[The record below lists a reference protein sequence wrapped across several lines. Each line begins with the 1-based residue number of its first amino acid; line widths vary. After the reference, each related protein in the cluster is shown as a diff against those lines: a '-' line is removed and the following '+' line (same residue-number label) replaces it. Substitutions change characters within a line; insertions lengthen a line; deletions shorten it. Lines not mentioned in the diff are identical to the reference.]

1 MEVDVNYWAI
11 VLAAVSSMIV
21 GSLWYMPATFG
32 NMWMK
37 LAKVKVNNKM
47 TATQSAVMYVSAFVF
62 SLVTAYVLAH
72 VTFLSH
78 YFFSNSYLQDALTT
92 GFWLWLGFT
101 AVRFGI
107 HDLFEA
113 RPRRLTILNAMH
125 ELVTVM
131 IMALIIGLMGM

>member
-11 VLAAVSSMIV
+11 LLAAISSMIV

-32 NMWMK
+32 NLWMK
-37 LAKVKVNNKM
+37 LAKVKPDKKTTPM
-47 TATQSAVMYVSAFVF
+47 QDAVMYGLAFVF

-78 YFFSNSYLQDALTT
+78 YFFSNSFLQDAITT

-107 HDLFEA
+107 HDLFES
-113 RPRRLTILNAMH
+113 RPKKLTILNAMH
-125 ELVTVM
+125 ELVTIMV
-131 IMALIIGLMGM
+131 MALIIGLMGM